1 MRDGEEV
8 ASPAGEK
15 HPVRAPVECLLPA
28 VEVVECLLPAVEVV
42 ECLLPAVEVVEDW
55 HRAAEAWTDPFCRSE
70 QRVSTLAVMT

>member
-42 ECLLPAVEVVEDW
+42 EDW
-55 HRAAEAWTDPFCRSE
+55 RRAAEAWTDPFCRSE